1 MKKTLFILAIIC
13 CMTTTLAAQPKRHLS
28 HEEYCR
34 KLQTFITE
42 QAKLTPEEANAF
54 FPIFFEFQ
62 QSKWKIKNEARK
74 KLRHNPQECPTEKEY
89 RNLVNEIADA
99 QIKIAK
105 LEKNY
110 IEKYLEIIPARKV
123 LDVQYAEDRFQR
135 EMIKRMARGAN
146 KKR

>member
-1 MKKTLFILAIIC
+1 MYDNHACRTTQKAFVARGILQEIADIHNR
-13 CMTTTLAAQPKRHLS
+13 AG
-28 HEEYCR
+28 
-34 KLQTFITE
+34 QTD
-42 QAKLTPEEANAF
+42 PEEANAF

-123 LDVQYAEDRFQR
+123 LDVQHAEDRFQR